1 MSELQGA
8 RRFSEVIDDVW
19 NMAQSAWRFRWK
31 GIIVIWVMCLIGW
44 VSVLSMPNIYSAS
57 SRLFVDTQTSL
68 QPLLQGL
75 AINTDMVGESLIMAR
90 SLKSRPNLERI
101 AAVAGLTL
109 SDAEPGEVRAVITR
123 LENDLT
129 ITLDDSQVLNIKYQ
143 NTEPLIA
150 LSIVAQLVD
159 LFIDGLLGENRS
171 DGDSARGFLVTKIRD
186 YEELLNQAERRL
198 AEFKIE
204 NIGLMPDERG
214 DYFARLQLEQVELD
228 KLDLKLNVARQRQA
242 ELNRQLE
249 GESPVFGMVSP
260 SPAVNESAG
269 VGSVVG
275 RQIMEY
281 EQELGRLRIQYTD
294 SHPDIVRIIGI
305 LEDLR
310 AQRIEDRQN
319 SGGGMSRGG
328 GSLNEN
334 PVFQS
339 MRLQL
344 SSVELKLVQFQ
355 TKRNSQA
362 KVVNDLRT
370 KVDIIPDIE
379 ARLKKLNRNYEVNK
393 AQYDALLQ
401 RLESARMTE
410 AAEKSKN
417 KLDFRIIDPPS
428 VTPTPVGPN
437 RELFMSIVLI
447 LAMGAGAAFMLL
459 MSFVRPVF
467 FSMRELEETF
477 GIPVLGGIKYIP
489 SVADTAMVKKNM
501 LFFIGSCISIFG
513 GYGVAVI
520 FSRPGSEFVGR
531 IIFNLGSIL

>member
-1 MSELQGA
+1 
-8 RRFSEVIDDVW
+8 
-19 NMAQSAWRFRWK
+19 
-31 GIIVIWVMCLIGW
+31 
-44 VSVLSMPNIYSAS
+44 
-57 SRLFVDTQTSL
+57 
-68 QPLLQGL
+68 
-75 AINTDMVGESLIMAR
+75 
-90 SLKSRPNLERI
+90 
-101 AAVAGLTL
+101 
-109 SDAEPGEVRAVITR
+109 
-123 LENDLT
+123 
-129 ITLDDSQVLNIKYQ
+129 
-143 NTEPLIA
+143 
-150 LSIVAQLVD
+150 
-159 LFIDGLLGENRS
+159 
-171 DGDSARGFLVTKIRD
+171 
-186 YEELLNQAERRL
+186 
-198 AEFKIE
+198 
-204 NIGLMPDERG
+204 
-214 DYFARLQLEQVELD
+214 
-228 KLDLKLNVARQRQA
+228 
-242 ELNRQLE
+242 
-249 GESPVFGMVSP
+249 
-260 SPAVNESAG
+260 
-269 VGSVVG
+269 
-275 RQIMEY
+275 
-281 EQELGRLRIQYTD
+281 
-294 SHPDIVRIIGI
+294 
-305 LEDLR
+305 
-310 AQRIEDRQN
+310 
-319 SGGGMSRGG
+319 MSRGG

>member
-1 MSELQGA
+1 MSETQGA

-31 GIIVIWVMCLIGW
+31 GIIVIWAMCLIGW

-57 SRLFVDTQTSL
+57 SRLFIDTQTSL

-75 AINTDMVGESLIMAR
+75 AINTDMVSESLIMAR

-101 AAVAGLTL
+101 AAVAGLTA
-109 SDAEPGEVRAVITR
+109 SDAEPGEIRAVITR
-123 LENDLT
+123 LESDLT
-129 ITLDDSQVLNIKYQ
+129 ITLDDSQVLNIRYQ
-143 NTEPLIA
+143 NTEPLVS

-171 DGDSARGFLVTKIRD
+171 DSDSARGFLVTKIGE

-198 AEFKIE
+198 AEFKKE
-204 NIGLMPDERG
+204 NIGQMPDERG
-214 DYFARLQLEQVELD
+214 DYFARLQLEQVALD
-228 KLDLKLNVARQRQA
+228 ELDLKLNVARQRQA

-249 GESPVFGMVSP
+249 GETPVFGMVSP
-260 SPAVNESAG
+260 APAANEGFNA
-269 VGSVVG
+269 GSVVG
-275 RQIMEY
+275 RQIMGY
-281 EQELGRLRIQYTD
+281 EQELARLRIQYTD

-305 LEDLR
+305 LADLR
-310 AQRIEDRQN
+310 AQQIQGRQN

-355 TKRNSQA
+355 AQRNSQA

-401 RLESARMTE
+401 RLESARLTE
-410 AAEKSKN
+410 SAEKSKN
-417 KLDFRIIDPPS
+417 KFDFRIIDPPS

-437 RELFMSIVLI
+437 RELFMSIVLM
-447 LAMGAGAAFMLL
+447 LALGAGAAFMVL
-459 MSFVRPVF
+459 MSFLRPVF
-467 FSMRELEETF
+467 FSMRELEESF

-489 SVADTAMVKKNM
+489 SVADKTMAKKNTA
-501 LFFIGSCISIFG
+501 FFIGSCIAVLG
-513 GYGVAVI
+513 GYGVAII
-520 FSRPGSEFVGR
+520 FSQPGSEFVSR